1 MSGYKLSCMAHN
13 FFSRISLA
21 KNAKVAKEPQKRG
34 EGPFFYSS
42 LFSLRFLCDLCV
54 LCERNVFLTRVI
66 YLLCMTKNAVAQQIV
81 DVAYRL
87 HSKLGPGL
95 FESIYEAILASE
107 LEKRGLQVATQHPVP
122 VVYEGTRFEMG
133 FRVDLMV
140 EDKVIVEIKSIS
152 EVVAIHKKQLLSYL
166 RLSDKRLGLLINFN
180 VTLIKDGIIRIAN
193 GLEE

>member
-1 MSGYKLSCMAHN
+1 MTE
-13 FFSRISLA
+13 
-21 KNAKVAKEPQKRG
+21 NAIA
-34 EGPFFYSS
+34 
-42 LFSLRFLCDLCV
+42 
-54 LCERNVFLTRVI
+54 T
-66 YLLCMTKNAVAQQIV
+66 QIV

-87 HSKLGPGL
+87 HSTLGPGL

-107 LEKRGLQVATQHPVP
+107 LEKRGLHVLTQHPVP
-122 VVYEGTRFEMG
+122 VTYEGTRFEMG

-180 VTLIKDGIIRIAN
+180 VMLIKDGILRIAN
-193 GLEE
+193 GLDE